1 MLQPMNYRIAVIR
14 IEDMRQQACW
24 ERLARTARRLRKK

>member
-1 MLQPMNYRIAVIR
+1 MIQPMTYRIAVFQ
-14 IEDMRQQACW
+14 IEDRRRQACW